1 MNKMIVF
8 AMLLCTASTQLQAQ
22 TDSLQRLG
30 IQYVAE
36 GRHQEAVRTL
46 LLAGADSG
54 NAFVRSQLGLAYAG
68 LNDFPNA
75 RRHLCESVALAPD
88 DVPRRFVYARF
99 LHLSLLLN
107 EANAQYVEVVRRD
120 STYGAAWFQL
130 GQISRLLGATDSLQA
145 AFYERALAVNPE
157 DYLSLHYLGSILL
170 DDTTN
175 SRGLRLLEAS
185 LARNPQFLPAA
196 ERLASYYF
204 GKNLNAMAIQYYRWC
219 AELRPKN
226 PEFQF
231 YLGESFRRLRLTDSA
246 VVHLTAAIGLDSS
259 KSSYRAQLGYAYFL
273 AEKFNSAAEAYRD
286 AIRIDEDT
294 PQYYVNL
301 ALVLERL
308 DATEMAANALEG
320 AIRALDPHQIGL
332 MYEKLGGV
340 YFRAGDFQQSAG
352 AYEKSL
358 VYFPENKEASF
369 YLAMALDQG
378 RQVKSAISR
387 YRGYLRLIADDT
399 VRNARHRY
407 IEDRIQY
414 LEGLPQK

>member
-36 GRHQEAVRTL
+36 GRHQEAVRT

-185 LARNPQFLPAA
+185 LARNPQFLPTA

-286 AIRIDEDT
+286 
-294 PQYYVNL
+294 
-301 ALVLERL
+301 
-308 DATEMAANALEG
+308 
-320 AIRALDPHQIGL
+320 
-332 MYEKLGGV
+332 
-340 YFRAGDFQQSAG
+340 
-352 AYEKSL
+352 
-358 VYFPENKEASF
+358 
-369 YLAMALDQG
+369 
-378 RQVKSAISR
+378 
-387 YRGYLRLIADDT
+387 
-399 VRNARHRY
+399 
-407 IEDRIQY
+407 
-414 LEGLPQK
+414 